1 MVRDGEEY
9 VRFTLSQRIQHI
21 ILFTTVFIL
30 GATGLP
36 RKYYD
41 AWWASY
47 LVDFFGGLDN
57 MALLHRSAAL
67 LMIGVGLYHVIYY
80 ILIERHIPL
89 WKRAVIPTKKDFVDF
104 YMHMKYIFGLSD
116 EFPKMGRYTWFE
128 KFDYM
133 GAFWGM
139 VIMIGSGI
147 IMWKFDIALQYI
159 PLGVLEAIWVMHGE
173 EATLAIAFLVLI
185 HMYNAHINPEVFP
198 MTLRWI
204 HGKVTRKEMEKYHPL
219 ELENI
224 EKKKGAEKSG

>member
-1 MVRDGEEY
+1 M
-9 VRFTLSQRIQHI
+9 
-21 ILFTTVFIL
+21 
-30 GATGLP
+30 
-36 RKYYD
+36 
-41 AWWASY
+41 
-47 LVDFFGGLDN
+47 VDFFGGLDN
-57 MALLHRSAAL
+57 MALLHRLAAL

-80 ILIERHIPL
+80 ILVERHIPL

-219 ELENI
+219 ELEEI

>member
-1 MVRDGEEY
+1 MAEADKEY
-9 VRFTLSQRIQHI
+9 HRFTLSQRIQHI
-21 ILFTTVFIL
+21 VLFISVFIL
-30 GATGLP
+30 AATGLP

-41 AWWASY
+41 AWWAGY

-57 MALLHRSAAL
+57 MALLHRVAAVM
-67 LMIGVGLYHVIYY
+67 MIGVGLYHVFYY
-80 ILIERHIPL
+80 ILVERQVPF
-89 WKRAVIPTKKDFVDF
+89 WRRAVIPTKKDFVDF
-104 YMHMKYIFGLSD
+104 YMHMKYILGLSD
-116 EFPKMGRYTWFE
+116 EFPKMGRYTWYE

-139 VIMIGSGI
+139 VIMIFSGL

-204 HGKVTRKEMEKYHPL
+204 HGKITREEMEKYHPL
-219 ELENI
+219 ELEEI
-224 EKKKGAEKSG
+224 EKIGVKKGG